1 MTNLPAEDCPRKCVA
16 SLGATALRR
25 LSMTEPL
32 PLARD
37 ERGFAGLS
45 AKVQAEAKPLV
56 IVVDDDE
63 AVRLSI
69 CELLESVGIDSAAFG
84 STRELLEADV
94 LHRPGCMILDVRMPG
109 LSGLDFQ
116 SQLAAQGIP
125 TSIIFLTGHGDI
137 PMTVQAMK
145 AGAIEFLTKPARD
158 QTLLDAV
165 NRAIAADQ
173 AKRGDAQTAR
183 ENATLYQ
190 SMTPRERQVM
200 RSVVQG
206 ALNKQIAY
214 ELGIT
219 EVTVKLHRS
228 SLMKKMRTPF
238 VTHLVRA
245 WQSLPAPLRDEL
257 PV

>member
-1 MTNLPAEDCPRKCVA
+1 MPELVPHAQSRRVPDA
-16 SLGATALRR
+16 AT
-25 LSMTEPL
+25 PVV
-32 PLARD
+32 
-37 ERGFAGLS
+37 GLT
-45 AKVQAEAKPLV
+45 PLV
-56 IVVDDDE
+56 IVVDDDD
-63 AVRLSI
+63 AIRLSI
-69 CELLESVGIDSAAFG
+69 CELLESVGIEAVCFASA
-84 STRELLEADV
+84 RELLEADV

-116 SQLAAQGIP
+116 NYLAANGIV

-145 AGAIEFLTKPARD
+145 AGAVEFLTKPARD

-165 NRAIAADQ
+165 NRAIAADL
-173 AKRGDAQTAR
+173 AKRGDANTAR
-183 ENATLYQ
+183 ENTTLFLTL
-190 SMTPRERQVM
+190 TPRERQVM
-200 RSVVQG
+200 RAVVQG

-228 SLMKKMRTPF
+228 SVMKKMRAPF

-245 WQSLPAPLRDEL
+245 WQSLPDNVREDQPG
-257 PV
+257 

>member
-1 MTNLPAEDCPRKCVA
+1 MAELISQPGRTGSA
-16 SLGATALRR
+16 SLNSGA
-25 LSMTEPL
+25 EP
-32 PLARD
+32 AS
-37 ERGFAGLS
+37 GGS
-45 AKVQAEAKPLV
+45 APLV

-69 CELLESVGIDSAAFG
+69 CELLESVGIEATGFG

-94 LHRPGCMILDVRMPG
+94 LDRPGCMILDVRMPG

-116 SQLAAQGIP
+116 SQLVANGIP

-145 AGAIEFLTKPARD
+145 AGAVEFLTKPARD

-165 NRAIAADQ
+165 NRAIAADL
-173 AKRGDAQTAR
+173 AKRGDAHTAR
-183 ENATLYQ
+183 ENAALFLTL
-190 SMTPRERQVM
+190 TPRERQVM
-200 RSVVQG
+200 RAVVQG

-228 SLMKKMRTPF
+228 SVMKKMHAPF

-245 WQSLPAPLRDEL
+245 WQSLPDNLRDEL
-257 PV
+257 PG

>member
-1 MTNLPAEDCPRKCVA
+1 MTNAVRDMRTDLEI
-16 SLGATALRR
+16 SGRR
-25 LSMTEPL
+25 DDE
-32 PLARD
+32 LAP
-37 ERGFAGLS
+37 
-45 AKVQAEAKPLV
+45 VV
-56 IVVDDDE
+56 IVVDDDD

-69 CELLESVGIDSAAFG
+69 CELLESVGIASMAFASA
-84 STRELLEADV
+84 RDLMEASV
-94 LHRPGCMILDVRMPG
+94 LDRPGCMILDVRMPG

-116 SQLAAQGIP
+116 SHLAAQGIP

-145 AGAIEFLTKPARD
+145 GGAVEFLTKPARD

-165 NRAIAADQ
+165 NRAIAAAL
-173 AKRGDAQTAR
+173 AKRGDARLAR
-183 ENATLYQ
+183 ENIALFQ
-190 SMTPRERQVM
+190 RLTPRERQVM

-228 SLMKKMRTPF
+228 SLMRKMRAPF

-245 WQSLPAPLRDEL
+245 WQSLPAELREEAGG
-257 PV
+257 

>member
-1 MTNLPAEDCPRKCVA
+1 MTNAARETRTDLEISGRREDEPAPI
-16 SLGATALRR
+16 
-25 LSMTEPL
+25 
-32 PLARD
+32 
-37 ERGFAGLS
+37 
-45 AKVQAEAKPLV
+45 V
-56 IVVDDDE
+56 IVVDDDD

-69 CELLESVGIDSAAFG
+69 CELLESVGIASLAFASA
-84 STRELLEADV
+84 RELMEASV
-94 LHRPGCMILDVRMPG
+94 LDRPGCMILDVRMPG

-116 SQLAAQGIP
+116 SHLAAHGIP

-145 AGAIEFLTKPARD
+145 AGAVEFLTKPARD

-165 NRAIAADQ
+165 NRAIAADL
-173 AKRGDAQTAR
+173 AKRGDARTAR
-183 ENATLYQ
+183 ENIALFQ
-190 SMTPRERQVM
+190 RLTPRERQVM
-200 RSVVQG
+200 RAVVQG

-228 SLMKKMRTPF
+228 SLMRKMQAPF

-245 WQSLPAPLRDEL
+245 WQSLPAELREEAGG
-257 PV
+257 

>member
-1 MTNLPAEDCPRKCVA
+1 
-16 SLGATALRR
+16 
-25 LSMTEPL
+25 MTEPL
-32 PLARD
+32 AYAQPGREIGRRLDDDLAP
-37 ERGFAGLS
+37 
-45 AKVQAEAKPLV
+45 VV
-56 IVVDDDE
+56 IVVDDDD

-69 CELLESVGIDSAAFG
+69 CELLESVGMASLAFA
-84 STRELLEADV
+84 STRELLDADV
-94 LHRPGCMILDVRMPG
+94 LDRPGCMILDVRMPG

-116 SQLAAQGIP
+116 NHLAASGIL

-145 AGAIEFLTKPARD
+145 AGAVEFLTKPARD

-165 NRAIAADQ
+165 NRAVTADL
-173 AKRGDAQTAR
+173 AKRGEARTAR
-183 ENATLYQ
+183 ENAALYQ
-190 SMTPRERQVM
+190 HLTPRERQVM
-200 RSVVQG
+200 RAVVQG

-228 SLMKKMRTPF
+228 SLMKKMRAPF

-245 WQSLPAPLRDEL
+245 WQSLPADLREEL
-257 PV
+257 VS

>member
-1 MTNLPAEDCPRKCVA
+1 MTELMSHAPSKRG
-16 SLGATALRR
+16 SGATAPVVDLR
-25 LSMTEPL
+25 
-32 PLARD
+32 
-37 ERGFAGLS
+37 
-45 AKVQAEAKPLV
+45 PLV
-56 IVVDDDE
+56 IVVDDDD
-63 AVRLSI
+63 AIRLSI
-69 CELLESVGIDSAAFG
+69 CELLESVGIESISFG
-84 STRELLEADV
+84 STRDLLEADV
-94 LHRPGCMILDVRMPG
+94 LERPGCMILDVRMPG

-116 SQLAAQGIP
+116 NYLATNGIV

-183 ENATLYQ
+183 ENTGLFQTL
-190 SMTPRERQVM
+190 TPRERQVM
-200 RSVVQG
+200 RAVVQG

-214 ELGIT
+214 ELVIT
-219 EVTVKLHRS
+219 EVTVKLHS
-228 SLMKKMRTPF
+228 SSVMKKMRAPF

-245 WQSLPAPLRDEL
+245 WQSLPDHVREDL
-257 PV
+257 PG